1 MTAIRLW
8 RDGHAAA
15 HAGGVAKEQW
25 RKEWCGWAVPTHPNV
40 MVLVFV
46 SIPIMVLVLLLAT
59 VPGLWA
65 ARFEDTERRQR
76 ERHLRAIE
84 GTPTQGLPR
93 AA

>member
-1 MTAIRLW
+1 
-8 RDGHAAA
+8 
-15 HAGGVAKEQW
+15 
-25 RKEWCGWAVPTHPNV
+25 

-65 ARFEDTERRQR
+65 ARFEDTERRQT

>member
-1 MTAIRLW
+1 
-8 RDGHAAA
+8 
-15 HAGGVAKEQW
+15 
-25 RKEWCGWAVPTHPNV
+25 